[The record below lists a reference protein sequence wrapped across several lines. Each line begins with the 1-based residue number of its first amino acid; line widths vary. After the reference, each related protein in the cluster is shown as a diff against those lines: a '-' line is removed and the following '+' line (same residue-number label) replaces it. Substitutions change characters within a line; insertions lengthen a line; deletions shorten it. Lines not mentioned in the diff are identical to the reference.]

1 MIDICAISNKLG
13 KSDLEIMHK
22 YKTELCLKRQ
32 YLWDI

>member
-22 YKTELCLKRQ
+22 YKTGALFEAQ